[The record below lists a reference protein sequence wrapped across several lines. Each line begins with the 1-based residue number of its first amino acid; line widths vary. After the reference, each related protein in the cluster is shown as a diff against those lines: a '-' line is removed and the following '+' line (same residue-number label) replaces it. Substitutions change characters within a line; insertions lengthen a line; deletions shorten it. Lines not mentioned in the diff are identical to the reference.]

1 MDTYSNK
8 KNTDDLDD
16 MDIEPIIIYD
26 VISDTESYATLA
38 EEE

>member
-16 MDIEPIIIYD
+16 MEIEPIIIYD
-26 VISDTESYATLA
+26 VISDTESYAKPV
-38 EEE
+38 EG